1 MNRNTD
7 GIDIFAVRFQRANTF
22 GHHRFGFDIATVG
35 GDFHGIALGNAK
47 FIRQRLPDFHKL
59 LWLQNRVQQRVFG
72 PVVEVLGQTIGGSD
86 IRELIG
92 FTQCFGVVFKDSRS
106 RVRDN
111 VWMQRVSSQ
120 RRFKRLVVFRE
131 RTFRHLIEGKQTPH
145 AFLLH
150 DKRPDAAA
158 RRRCAVVRNIP
169 AGPLSAV
176 PFQQLTLRIPR
187 VTLRICGGAVIQN
200 AAVKRPCPCPAQRVT
215 EARRIGVITT
225 RHLVAFRRPAT
236 GENPAATGGCTV
248 IAQLGERTK
257 LLAFLDDNRTG
268 CRIGNIGQR
277 LTVALHRHFF

>member
-1 MNRNTD
+1 
-7 GIDIFAVRFQRANTF
+7 
-22 GHHRFGFDIATVG
+22 
-35 GDFHGIALGNAK
+35 
-47 FIRQRLPDFHKL
+47 
-59 LWLQNRVQQRVFG
+59 
-72 PVVEVLGQTIGGSD
+72 
-86 IRELIG
+86 
-92 FTQCFGVVFKDSRS
+92 
-106 RVRDN
+106 
-111 VWMQRVSSQ
+111 MQRVSSQ

-131 RTFRHLIEGKQTPH
+131 RTFRHLIKGKQTSH

-150 DKRPDAAA
+150 DKRPYAAA

-225 RHLVAFRRPAT
+225 RHLVAFWRPAT
-236 GENPAATGGCTV
+236 GKNPAATGGCTV
-248 IAQLGERTK
+248 IAQLSERAK
-257 LLAFLDDNRTG
+257 LLAFLDNNRTG

-277 LTVALHRHFF
+277 LTVALHRHFFRLRLMRDGVVPGHVQHLVRVRATLFGIHLAQAQEDTGEDLAISQRNPRGVRTFPVPLQPATRVND